1 MIGLDRL
8 KRWGRR
14 PPAPAATAEPSE
26 MAEAVARTHVGKIRT
41 INEDRF
47 LVRTDRGLWAVAD
60 GMGGH
65 ADGGA
70 AADAAMQELARAADE
85 HPLSARSLR
94 TALNEANSRIR
105 SVGRERQAMS
115 GSTVVA
121 AWLSSGRLTVFWA
134 GDSRAYLRRGGEW
147 RCLTRDHTVVQELID
162 AGEVTAEAAAGHRYS
177 HLVTRALGAADA
189 LTLDEAAVECR
200 PGDCLLLC
208 SDGVSRS
215 LDLAAAATPDG
226 GLGRFADGLLDR
238 ALEQDGSDNATLV
251 VVRINCGE
259 DRA

>member
-1 MIGLDRL
+1 MIGLERL
-8 KRWGRR
+8 KHWRR
-14 PPAPAATAEPSE
+14 TPLAPSRGAEPRD
-26 MAEAVARTHVGKIRT
+26 MVEAVGRTHVGKIRE

-70 AADAAMQELARAADE
+70 AADVVIQELAHAADE
-85 HPLSARSLR
+85 SPLSARSLR
-94 TALNEANSRIR
+94 AALSGANSRVR
-105 SVGRERQAMS
+105 SVGRARNAIS
-115 GSTVVA
+115 GSTVVV
-121 AWLSSGRLTVFWA
+121 AWLDGERLTVLWA
-134 GDSRAYLRRGGEW
+134 GDSRVYHRREGEW

-162 AGEVTAEAAAGHRYS
+162 AGEVTAEGAARHRYS

-189 LTLDEAAVECR
+189 ITLDEAVVRCR

-215 LDLAAAATPDG
+215 LDLAATANPDE
-226 GLGRFADGLLDR
+226 GLGRFADAVLDQ

-251 VVRINCGE
+251 VVRLNRGE